1 MFKKLRVKF
10 VTTLMIL
17 FIAIV
22 IAIFS
27 AIYIGT
33 SKNGEYM
40 IFTQLSDTLNGMK
53 MSPNGEID
61 GRGKPFNNTT
71 FIIYDSKNSRL
82 LYNDAYNMDEDTLVN
97 IVQKAINNKK
107 EKGFIKYN
115 NYNFAY
121 LYRNGPR
128 AIEMVFQD
136 STIHLNTIKRLVIT
150 SFIVGPISLIFL
162 FIVSIFI
169 ANKSIKPVEAAY
181 NSQKRFIADAS
192 HELKTPLA
200 IINTNI
206 ELINSNEEDTIK
218 NQKKWINYISFQTE
232 RMSNLVNNLLYLAKA
247 DNNEV
252 LGVISKFNLSDA
264 IMSQLLSF
272 EAIMYENN
280 LMLDSDIQ
288 NDIEFTGDKESI
300 NQVIGIL
307 MDNAIK
313 HSYEKSSINVE
324 LKERKQKIL
333 LSVTNKGDTIPKED
347 IDKIFDRFYRV
358 DKARSREKGGYG
370 LGLSIAKSIVEKY
383 KGKVGVTSENNI
395 TTFNIELSNK
405 EKE

>member
-206 ELINSNEEDTIK
+206 ELTNSNEEDTIK

-358 DKARSREKGGYG
+358 DKARAREKGGYG

>member
-22 IAIFS
+22 IVIFS

-358 DKARSREKGGYG
+358 DKARAREKGGYG

>member
-150 SFIVGPISLIFL
+150 SFIVGPISLIF
-162 FIVSIFI
+162 FI
-169 ANKSIKPVEAAY
+169 Y
-181 NSQKRFIADAS
+181 
-192 HELKTPLA
+192 
-200 IINTNI
+200 
-206 ELINSNEEDTIK
+206 
-218 NQKKWINYISFQTE
+218 
-232 RMSNLVNNLLYLAKA
+232 
-247 DNNEV
+247 
-252 LGVISKFNLSDA
+252 SKHIYS
-264 IMSQLLSF
+264 
-272 EAIMYENN
+272 
-280 LMLDSDIQ
+280 
-288 NDIEFTGDKESI
+288 
-300 NQVIGIL
+300 
-307 MDNAIK
+307 
-313 HSYEKSSINVE
+313 
-324 LKERKQKIL
+324 
-333 LSVTNKGDTIPKED
+333 
-347 IDKIFDRFYRV
+347 
-358 DKARSREKGGYG
+358 
-370 LGLSIAKSIVEKY
+370 
-383 KGKVGVTSENNI
+383 
-395 TTFNIELSNK
+395 
-405 EKE
+405 

>member
-17 FIAIV
+17 FTAIV

-27 AIYIGT
+27 AIYIGI

-61 GRGKPFNNTT
+61 WRGKPFNNTT

-107 EKGFIKYN
+107 EKGFIKCN
-115 NYNFAY
+115 SYNFAY

-128 AIEMVFQD
+128 GIEMVFQD

-288 NDIEFTGDKESI
+288 NDIEFIGDKESI
-300 NQVIGIL
+300 NQLIGIL

-313 HSYEKSSINVE
+313 HSYEKSSIKVE

-333 LSVTNKGDTIPKED
+333 LSVTNEGDTIPKED

-395 TTFNIELSNK
+395 TTFNIELINK

>member
-17 FIAIV
+17 FTAIV

-27 AIYIGT
+27 AIYIGI

-115 NYNFAY
+115 SYNFAY

-128 AIEMVFQD
+128 GIEMVFQD

-272 EAIMYENN
+272 EAIMYEND

-300 NQVIGIL
+300 NQLIGIL

-313 HSYEKSSINVE
+313 HSYEKSSIKVE
-324 LKERKQKIL
+324 LKERKQKIS

-347 IDKIFDRFYRV
+347 IGKIFDRFYRV
-358 DKARSREKGGYG
+358 DKARAREKGGYG

-395 TTFNIELSNK
+395 TTFNIELINK

>member
-358 DKARSREKGGYG
+358 DKARAREKGGYG
-370 LGLSIAKSIVEKY
+370 LSLSIAKSIVEKY

>member
-128 AIEMVFQD
+128 GIEMVFQD
-136 STIHLNTIKRLVIT
+136 STIHLKTIKRLVIT

-288 NDIEFTGDKESI
+288 NDIEFIGDKESI
-300 NQVIGIL
+300 NQLIGIL

-395 TTFNIELSNK
+395 TTFNIELINK

>member
-128 AIEMVFQD
+128 GIEMVFQD

-288 NDIEFTGDKESI
+288 NDIEFIGDKESI
-300 NQVIGIL
+300 NQLIGIL

-395 TTFNIELSNK
+395 TTFNIELINK

>member
-232 RMSNLVNNLLYLAKA
+232 RMANLVNNLLYLAKA

-358 DKARSREKGGYG
+358 DKARAREKGGYG

-395 TTFNIELSNK
+395 TTFNIE
-405 EKE
+405 

>member
-27 AIYIGT
+27 AIYIGI

-280 LMLDSDIQ
+280 LMLDSDNQ

-358 DKARSREKGGYG
+358 DKARAREKGGYG